1 MDLCTH
7 FIINDSDEDEG
18 SEKEKTYK
26 PRQQA
31 VAEKPVTF
39 IQLDENGWEW
49 WWSHE
54 WLLTYQAH
62 GT

>member
-39 IQLDENGWEW
+39 IQLDENG
-49 WWSHE
+49 
-54 WLLTYQAH
+54 
-62 GT
+62 